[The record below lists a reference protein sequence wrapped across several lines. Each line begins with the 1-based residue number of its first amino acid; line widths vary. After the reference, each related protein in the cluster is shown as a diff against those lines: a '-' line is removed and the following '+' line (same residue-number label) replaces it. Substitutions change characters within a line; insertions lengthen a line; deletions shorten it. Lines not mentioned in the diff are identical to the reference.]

1 MTQNVANDFW
11 DAENA
16 NGERSNDPTPEC
28 SFLAQPG
35 KAPNPQGSLGGESM
49 EKARGTWNTCPTY
62 MDTGWSHTFIVQIH
76 TKLPAPKFQG
86 LPDPWSWKATD
97 GNKTTQLYSGTTT
110 SSLLAAGH
118 PDWPSSGSRPHSDLA
133 RSCSPLRIGCSN
145 LSSSGSLLRTG
156 HPAGQTG
163 SRMVPS
169 LPVIAKTAFPKPALV
184 TGIPSGS
191 LSQEQV
197 TRQVYT
203 ETLASLAMSPLE
215 IAYFP
220 EFFCV

>member
-1 MTQNVANDFW
+1 MQMGKGQMIPPLSALSWLSLEKPQIRRVVW
-11 DAENA
+11 V
-16 NGERSNDPTPEC
+16 
-28 SFLAQPG
+28 G
-35 KAPNPQGSLGGESM
+35 KAWKRLVGHGTPVPPTWILAGHTPSLSKSIQSSLHQNSRGSLIPGLGKPRM
-49 EKARGTWNTCPTY
+49 GTRPHNY
-62 MDTGWSHTFIVQIH
+62 IQ
-76 TKLPAPKFQG
+76 AP
-86 LPDPWSWKATD
+86 PR
-97 GNKTTQLYSGTTT
+97 
-110 SSLLAAGH
+110 AGH

-169 LPVIAKTAFPKPALV
+169 LPVMAKTAFPKPALV

-203 ETLASLAMSPLE
+203 KTLASLAMSPLE

-220 EFFCV
+220 EFFWV